1 MSDLDNL
8 LPYYRDN
15 DHTRVR
21 FIGGPGDGRTLTWTT
36 GEPPFRITLPV
47 DPGPPTLADLT
58 APLHPIAKAYYRPRL
73 DDLGQPSR
81 DDDGTLVYEYDG
93 Q

>member
-1 MSDLDNL
+1 VTGPGDL
-8 LPYYRDN
+8 LPLYRDN

-21 FIGGPGDGRTLTWTT
+21 FVGGPNDGKTVTWAS
-36 GEPPFRITLPV
+36 GEPPHRIRLPV
-47 DPGPPTLADLT
+47 DPGLPTLADL
-58 APLHPIAKAYYRPRL
+58 ADPLQPLAIALYCPRL

-81 DDDGTLVYEYDG
+81 DDDGTLVYKYVG